1 MTIHIGLARRASVL
15 GGCVLAAATAIA
27 VAGSAAAQSDD
38 AGAALTAKV
47 RYADLNLTSEAGAKT
62 MLGRIEYAARRVCGS
77 PDVRDLAQVAAYDH
91 CKAETVVRTVR
102 VLGAPLVAAAAGQ
115 PSAAVALNGK

>member
-1 MTIHIGLARRASVL
+1 MTIHSRLARRASVL
-15 GGCVLAAATAIA
+15 GGCVLAAATTFA
-27 VAGSAAAQSDD
+27 VAASAAVQSDD
-38 AGAALTAKV
+38 PGAALTAKV
-47 RYADLNLTSEAGAKT
+47 RYADLNLSSQSGAKA
-62 MLGRIEYAARRVCGS
+62 MLGRIEDAARRVCGR

-91 CKAETVVRTVR
+91 CKADTVVRAVR